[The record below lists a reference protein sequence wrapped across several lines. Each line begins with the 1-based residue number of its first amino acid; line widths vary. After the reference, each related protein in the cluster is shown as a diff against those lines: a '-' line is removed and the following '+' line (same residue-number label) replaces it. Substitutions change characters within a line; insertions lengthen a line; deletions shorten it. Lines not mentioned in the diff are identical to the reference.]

1 MGFWGSLKKTL
12 TYTIHH
18 NENEDENEKLI
29 T

>member
-1 MGFWGSLKKTL
+1 MGFWDSLKKTL